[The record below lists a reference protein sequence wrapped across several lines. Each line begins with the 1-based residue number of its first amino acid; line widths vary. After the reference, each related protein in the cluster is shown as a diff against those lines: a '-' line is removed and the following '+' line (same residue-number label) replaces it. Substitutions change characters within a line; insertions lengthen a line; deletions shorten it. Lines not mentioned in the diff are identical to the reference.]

1 MANVQFAGSN
11 TVFTLKKTTS
21 PAGTQ
26 LLRTKNFN
34 ASSPTWETLI
44 DTTSVGSQ
52 FYGTELRDFEI
63 DPFCPAMHGSGDEIG
78 LYLLINGGLYP
89 GLYYAENA
97 HIGASSVEWNRKAI
111 LINYSMI
118 RAARQE
124 NGAVVAYAT
133 NASGILGNYTWHV
146 NFGADNDPYEVY
158 TNTLWNQLTGDG
170 PLANVECFENSSAG
184 NPAPSLEA
192 IYPGD
197 GIQYYHAGVIID
209 LGPSGVNITSVEAD
223 IYGEPAGSLGQY
235 TFSIRGVRLNG
246 SHYNAGPFDPGDSA
260 TGWQHGTI
268 PTPNGNSI
276 RYLRVMVEAACQT
289 LDRTYHA
296 RIDNI
301 RVHYYGAPPPSS
313 TVVYVYKANTDVPL
327 FTTPRSFGSG
337 PLNVGGGM
345 DIAEW
350 PEAKIIHAAGRDG
363 KVYQATFGDGV
374 LSNFTPLNATGQQ
387 GYPINSVRI
396 WPTRLS
402 TGQVYVEND
411 VQAQLHGQV
420 SYLANSSTT
429 TLRTEDDYA
438 STQDFSPEY
447 NTVDYVAAGP
457 NAFDVMPHNP
467 RLGVFVGYPRTEIS
481 NPTNYRVIKVE
492 IPTSGPI
499 VYSSSNT
506 NKYNMVAF
514 DQYPSEDVYACGRD
528 GVGVSK
534 DGGLNFTAK
543 NGNLVINSTT
553 DYLKVIPVSARHI
566 RAVCPYGDSGT
577 VQNVTTPNPIELR
590 TGTKVIS
597 ETDLAV
603 QTPVGA
609 LLFTRSFIQDELDAL
624 DFMGLGWTHSHVFI
638 LTFYHTSP
646 NRTAEVRLNNGGV
659 LKLQETTNGQFY
671 ALAGSNSEMV
681 YSSANGGEYIL
692 TAEDKTT
699 YIFDATTGLLKQRQ
713 WPNGET
719 WSYTHSGNNLTQV
732 SDGHGHQLNLAYMS
746 GGVGNGK
753 LWRVGDHTTFGLN
766 APTPTGRYVEFTYM
780 VELDAGNPAATTRA
794 LLATVRDVRGY
805 IWRYDYYGQH
815 AGEGEDK
822 LLNFMTRRLS
832 PDWNRDGNGVGDSG
846 SSLTLESIAHTLD
859 QTTHQYLT
867 GITQQRGNG
876 LLTTTLAFQADKTTE
891 TVAGKTTTHRFAM
904 HSGIYRGAIRPSL
917 SSGAQQIVN
926 KDYRPTL
933 QVDANGNATTLA
945 WNNTGK
951 NLNQVTDALN
961 NATGFSYN
969 ANDTLQESLD
979 AEGRRTQ
986 YLYGDANQP
995 RLPTAIKV
1003 LDTNG
1008 TTVLQ
1013 WQTFTYDSLGRVL
1026 TERLVSPS
1034 DGTTVLRETIRTYYP
1049 SGNGNGLLRSVRQHD
1064 LANQNDLTTTYI
1076 YDPYGR
1082 VIQNNQSSALGN
1094 CTRSRTIYDAAGN
1107 VVASLCNFDLD
1118 TSGTPSASS
1127 GQASSAFDEEA
1138 TTLWQSIGLSNE
1150 WLQYDFGAGNGKAL
1164 TSISLLAGDTQLNEM
1179 PSAFTLVAS
1188 DDGINWSAQP
1198 ILSVTSEPA
1207 WHSREMRVYTFD
1219 NVIVYRYW
1227 RLNLQA
1233 AYSGATRFSLAELD
1247 LIPTTYPADV
1257 DEALA
1262 LRAST
1267 VNPDLN
1273 KLTIHDYDQLGRRVR
1288 TRINVGTSEE
1298 METRTVYDA
1307 LNRVVRTIAN
1317 FVLIHAPANPYT
1329 AAHSDFSNH
1338 GSDNTENLVT
1348 DTAYNTRGLVESQTD
1363 VLGNVTRYAFDDA
1376 GRQVK
1381 VIQNYV
1387 SNGIDPALWVWNNN
1401 QWQNGS
1407 GAAISHGTNND
1418 QNLISASEYDANG
1431 NLVKT
1436 RDGLGNVSFTVYDV
1450 LNRVVK
1456 TVRSAKSTATIN
1468 PADPNYGPTND
1479 PRLTT
1484 YVADS
1489 AADRDLITQTVYDRM
1504 GRVIRTQDE
1513 TGQWTLFGY
1522 DPLGRQVR
1530 VIRNAVNF
1538 TYDLTA
1544 DPDLS
1549 GYGTPNPAADQDIL
1563 TDTVYDTQ
1571 GRVDYTRDVNG
1582 NRTKLVYDGL
1592 GRQVRT
1598 VQNWQA
1604 SGGSYNHDPATWTW
1618 NGTAWQ
1624 DDAAIPVTIPHGT
1637 GTNNDQ
1643 NIIAVTNYDN
1653 DGRVRWTQDVLGRR
1667 TWHVYDTQGR
1677 EIKTIVNCTYNGTGT
1692 PPEDPAYTGSSDSD
1706 KDVITQTVYD
1716 TFGRVSATL
1725 DARGNESRYFYDK
1738 LGRRIRTITNYVA
1751 QGSSNPANWRWDDT
1765 PGQKLWETSVA
1776 DGGTPISFGTN
1787 SDQNLISEVT
1797 YDYAGRVVS
1806 TRDSGGRVTYQVY
1819 DKANRRLRTIA
1830 NFVAQGMTNP
1840 ADWVWD
1846 NTDKL
1851 WEYGATDNTP
1861 IDHGVYLGVPY
1872 YDLNLISDTFY
1883 NRAGQVIAS
1892 RDARGTLTSFIYDAV
1907 GRRQQVIQADGSSI
1921 ATRSYTV
1928 YDKGGR
1934 VLRSVRNWQPEKPS
1948 YNPIYDA
1955 KLDPAT
1961 WTWNATLARWQDD
1974 NTPPR
1979 PVPHGVLSDQN
1990 LPMQYKVDKLGRTT
2004 EAINPVGGKTVTTYY
2019 KDGRM
2024 FTTMDADGFLTE
2036 YCYDQLRRL
2045 RRVGQ
2050 ALWFSGSPATWV
2062 WDDTVGQKRWETA
2075 TGSPIS
2081 HTMTINGQT
2090 YYDSANIIADVTLD
2104 VAGRQIAMRD
2114 PNGNQTTYAYDLLN
2128 RRTVLTNPSPFE
2140 AQTWVTTFADL
2151 TGGQSQVMSTNPIS
2165 HQTEQRFDR
2174 LGRLIEINYLN
2185 ENPKNTPD
2193 VDFAYDILGNR
2204 TSMTEWRGGLSTV
2217 YQYTYDKARRLKN
2230 RIGGPIYQYELGG
2243 LRTLMDSNIYT
2254 YDELGRMTSLTSSSG
2269 NVRYLY
2275 DQAGRLVSMRRP
2287 NGLDSQYK
2295 YDLAN
2300 RLKLVRH
2307 TSGDKVFG
2315 HFAYEMDGRGNR
2327 VKAFE
2332 AVPDTI
2338 IYPRTY
2344 GATHAAIEYLRGT
2357 WSSTGSKWTVDP
2369 NAALRVAFF
2378 GKQVTIGL
2386 GSGTDHGICDIY
2398 VNDTFWRSYDGYVGG
2413 AITLTLATEG
2423 PHFLEIRN
2431 RADKH
2436 PNSSGYKLT
2445 FGSIQVP
2452 IVYNLHNITYAY
2464 DGLSR
2469 LRSAKYRAAANANPT
2484 TPTFRDYTYT
2494 YDRSG
2499 NRTQKVVNWT
2509 TVGGSYSQTTNYT
2522 FDNANRLTQHQRVGQ
2537 SALAVMYNGAGQ
2549 MTTDGVI
2556 GYTWDRAGRL
2566 LTATGS
2572 SYTYNGLGQ
2581 RIGQHTSSPQDDI
2594 GYSLDIQP
2602 ALYRSLNDNDNW
2614 PVGHGPMGVQHKM
2627 DTGFTHNWMIQDGL
2641 GSVRGLIQND
2651 LQVAQWTHFDP
2662 YGEVWD
2668 EGGPVDG
2675 DRTAFGFTG
2684 EMTDGNGLVF
2694 LRARYYNP
2702 ALGVFP
2708 SLDPLEGSSL
2718 QPMSLNRYAYVQGNP
2733 VNAMD
2738 PTGMIYESPHQYS
2751 GCKTSQNDRCSE
2763 KVVLGRLIPGP
2774 VGYLDIPPTAFGFG
2788 PIPTELM
2795 GTNPINE
2802 KVWFRGVGQP
2812 WYEIV
2817 PERDIPYWSQNNATI
2832 GIAPLGLQ
2840 VKTSPTGSAR
2850 FRKCPEHSIFTIP
2863 PNSIAHMDQAHG
2875 IYVRTVHLDN
2885 DGTPN
2890 PIHAIE
2896 TLTPYENLSYDDLRD
2911 ELTYQRKCNADKAID
2926 SLLEVFR
2933 DPLYGTSSLTNLFR
2947 VQDMLAYAEGLW
2959 EKRCITENDIEDIR
2973 NLANAI
2979 VGSGSIISALGLI
2992 LEFALPFVGSTN
3004 QTLMGIHYDAENYLG
3019 YAITTYSFFA
3029 PGSPNRDC
3037 AAEDRIK
3044 ELQRILELGCN
3055 VLA

>member
-63 DPFCPAMHGSGDEIG
+63 DPFCPAMQGSGDEIG
-78 LYLLINGGLYP
+78 IYLLT
-89 GLYYAENA
+89 
-97 HIGASSVEWNRKAI
+97 S
-111 LINYSMI
+111 
-118 RAARQE
+118 ARI
-124 NGAVVAYAT
+124 YH
-133 NASGILGNYTWHV
+133 S
-146 NFGADNDPYEVY
+146 
-158 TNTLWNQLTGDG
+158 
-170 PLANVECFENSSAG
+170 ANVEVTTPTWNSRANVDNYTLIRASRTQQGAIVIYGNSGSGMYDWQNIQISFDAGGYAYSLLTGQLTASGYAG
-184 NPAPSLEA
+184 NAAESEDNS
-192 IYPGD
+192 G
-197 GIQYYHAGVIID
+197 QQQVVVRID
-209 LGPSGVNITSVEAD
+209 LGAEVLVDSFDAHCWISNNPDHPLQNINVGIVGFRNNGTTQSGFWEYPGGGIILPNETWGQVTGTPNLGNTRYLNITLGDASV
-223 IYGEPAGSLGQY
+223 
-235 TFSIRGVRLNG
+235 FVFKCRLDEIHI
-246 SHYNAGPFDPGDSA
+246 S
-260 TGWQHGTI
+260 
-268 PTPNGNSI
+268 
-276 RYLRVMVEAACQT
+276 
-289 LDRTYHA
+289 
-296 RIDNI
+296 
-301 RVHYYGAPPPSS
+301 YYGQLIGNRSIVKTIRNADTS
-313 TVVYVYKANTDVPL
+313 TPIVGAART
-327 FTTPRSFGSG
+327 FGGTGITST
-337 PLNVGGGM
+337 GM
-345 DIAEW
+345 DITDW
-350 PEAKIIHAAGRDG
+350 PDCEIIHAAGQDG
-363 KVYQATFGDGV
+363 QVYQSIGLDGQ
-374 LSNFTPLNATGQQ
+374 FTSISSPSS
-387 GYPINSVRI
+387 YPINSVRI

-543 NGNLVINSTT
+543 NGNLAINSTT

-692 TAEDKTT
+692 TAEDKTA
-699 YIFDATTGLLKQRQ
+699 YIFDATTRLLKQRQ

-753 LWRVGDHTTFGLN
+753 LWRVGDHTASGLDT
-766 APTPTGRYVEFTYM
+766 ATPTGRYVEFAYV
-780 VELDAGNPAATTRA
+780 VELDNGGPAATSRP
-794 LLATVRDVRGY
+794 LLASVRDVRGN
-805 IWRYDYYGQH
+805 IWAYDYYGQH
-815 AGEGEDK
+815 AGEGEDI

-832 PDWNRDGNGVGDSG
+832 PDWDSDGDGDVDNG
-846 SSLTLESIAHTLD
+846 SSLTLESLVYTLD
-859 QTTHQYLT
+859 QTTHRYLT
-867 GITQQRGNG
+867 GVTQQRGNG
-876 LLTTTLAFQADKTTE
+876 LLTTTLAFQTDKTTE
-891 TVAGKTTTHRFAM
+891 TVGGKTTTHRFAM
-904 HSGIYRGAIRPSL
+904 QSGIYRGAIRPSL
-917 SSGAQQIVN
+917 SSGAQQMVN

-933 QVDANGNATTLA
+933 QMDANGNATTLA

-1034 DGTTVLRETIRTYYP
+1034 DGTTVLRETIRTYYA

-1489 AADRDLITQTVYDRM
+1489 AADRDLITQTVYDQM

-1513 TGQWTLFGY
+1513 TGQWALFGY

-1571 GRVDYTRDVNG
+1571 GRVDYTLDVNG
-1582 NRTKLVYDGL
+1582 SRTKLVYDGL

-1643 NIIAVTNYDN
+1643 NIIAVTNYDT
-1653 DGRVRWTQDVLGRR
+1653 DGRVHWTQDVLGRR

-1765 PGQKLWETSVA
+1765 PGQKRWETSVA
-1776 DGGTPISFGTN
+1776 DGGTPISFGAN

-1851 WEYGATDNTP
+1851 WEYGVGNNTP
-1861 IDHGVYLGVPY
+1861 IDHGTSGSNPT
-1872 YDLNLISDTFY
+1872 YDQNLINDTFY

-2151 TGGQSQVMSTNPIS
+2151 TEGQSQVMSTNPMS

-2243 LRTLMDSNIYT
+2243 LRTLMGSDTYT

-2275 DQAGRLVSMRRP
+2275 DQVGRLVSMRRP

-2295 YDLAN
+2295 YDLAS

-2327 VKAFE
+2327 VKVFE
-2332 AVPDTI
+2332 AIPDTI
-2338 IYPRTY
+2338 VYPRTY
-2344 GATHAAIEYLRGT
+2344 YGNDASMEYLRGT
-2357 WSSTGSKWTVDP
+2357 WTGGSTTDP
-2369 NAALRVAFF
+2369 NAAVRVAFF
-2378 GKQVTIGL
+2378 GKQVTIRLGL
-2386 GSGTDHGICDIY
+2386 GTDHGICDIY

-2413 AITLTLATEG
+2413 AVVLTLATEG
-2423 PHFLEIRN
+2423 PHHLEIRN

-2445 FGSIQVP
+2445 FAGIEVP
-2452 IVYNLHNITYAY
+2452 IAYSLHNITYNY

-2494 YDRSG
+2494 YDQSG
-2499 NRTQKVVNWT
+2499 NRTQKAVNWT
-2509 TVGGSYSQTTNYT
+2509 TVGGSYSRTTNYT
-2522 FDNANRLTQHQRVGQ
+2522 FDNANRLTQHQQVGQ
-2537 SALAVMYNGAGQ
+2537 SALTVTYNDAGQ
-2549 MTTDGVI
+2549 MNTDGVLN
-2556 GYTWDRAGRL
+2556 YSWDRAGRL
-2566 LTATGS
+2566 LHTSSATPPTQGAD
-2572 SYTYNGLGQ
+2572 YTYNGLGQ
-2581 RIGQHTSSPQDDI
+2581 RIGQHTYFPDNTM

-2602 ALYRSLNDNDNW
+2602 ALYKSLTDEDNGF
-2614 PVGHGPMGVQHKM
+2614 VSHGPMGVQSKS
-2627 DTGFTHNWMIQDGL
+2627 DIGFTYNWMIQDGL

-2651 LQVAQWTHFDP
+2651 LQIAQWTHFDP

-2684 EMTDGNGLVF
+2684 EMTDDNGLVF

-2702 ALGVFP
+2702 SLGVFP
-2708 SLDPLEGSSL
+2708 SLDPLEGNAK
-2718 QPMSLNRYAYVQGNP
+2718 QPMSLNRYNYVHGNP
-2733 VNAMD
+2733 VNVVD
-2738 PTGMIYESPHQYS
+2738 PSGKVREDPSDFTSCVHGSRVERDCSCYAQEEYKLRFTGLEDMCKEGKLPDCSPIYATSVCSLAEPEIEHTVMIFGSRGDNFIFLS
-2751 GCKTSQNDRCSE
+2751 
-2763 KVVLGRLIPGP
+2763 LGTL
-2774 VGYLDIPPTAFGFG
+2774 
-2788 PIPTELM
+2788 TELGILTHDHFADEVITNSL
-2795 GTNPINE
+2795 GTPAHADPSENLAAI
-2802 KVWFRGVGQP
+2802 Q
-2812 WYEIV
+2812 
-2817 PERDIPYWSQNNATI
+2817 ER
-2832 GIAPLGLQ
+2832 
-2840 VKTSPTGSAR
+2840 AR
-2850 FRKCPEHSIFTIP
+2850 FQF
-2863 PNSIAHMDQAHG
+2863 MG
-2875 IYVRTVHLDN
+2875 VRGAITVSTADLSVSSH
-2885 DGTPN
+2885 
-2890 PIHAIE
+2890 
-2896 TLTPYENLSYDDLRD
+2896 ENRVG
-2911 ELTYQRKCNADKAID
+2911 
-2926 SLLEVFR
+2926 SLLLQLPPF
-2933 DPLYGTSSLTNLFR
+2933 
-2947 VQDMLAYAEGLW
+2947 
-2959 EKRCITENDIEDIR
+2959 DINGAQI
-2973 NLANAI
+2973 NLADIGRPSSVSNIDFYGLSKPGRPVRYAFSPLHI
-2979 VGSGSIISALGLI
+2979 PQTMSDICVATGIIRGLVTDDRYVASYRGDRV
-2992 LEFALPFVGSTN
+2992 LEFAEGPNNQIGTGDSGGGVFITRNGQLELIANHLAVG
-3004 QTLMGIHYDAENYLG
+3004 NYGELNI
-3019 YAITTYSFFA
+3019 AHASIVFQIEVDPSPIINTE
-3029 PGSPNRDC
+3029 GSPTVTANPNPPPTS
-3037 AAEDRIK
+3037 IP
-3044 ELQRILELGCN
+3044 
-3055 VLA
+3055 